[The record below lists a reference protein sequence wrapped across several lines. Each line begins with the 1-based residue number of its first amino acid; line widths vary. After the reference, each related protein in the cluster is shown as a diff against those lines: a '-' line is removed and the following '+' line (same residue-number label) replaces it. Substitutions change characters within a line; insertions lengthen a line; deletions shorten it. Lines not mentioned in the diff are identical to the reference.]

1 MKKRSYLFVPA
12 NSNKLIEKGLTSE
25 ADAVI
30 FDLEDAVALSEK
42 NVARAKLLHHLKTVR
57 CSSRPF
63 VRVNSTESEYF
74 EEDVRTFAALDNI
87 GIMLPKAET
96 KEDIARLETLLD
108 QEDVMNKPILPLI
121 ETAKGVWNAAEIAS
135 ASLKVE
141 ALAFGAVDFSLDTN
155 ITLSDSGEELLY
167 ARSQL
172 VIASRVAGI
181 EAPID
186 TVYTNFKNSEGFLH
200 EARQVKGLGFQG
212 KLLIH
217 PSQIALAGEIFT
229 PKDEEVEKARRVINA
244 FREAEEKGI
253 AAIEVDGEMVDYP
266 VVRQARKIVNS
277 FSGD

>member
-12 NSNKLIEKGLTSE
+12 HSDKMIEKGLSSE

-42 NVARAKLLHHLKTVR
+42 NIARAKLLHQLKTEK
-57 CSSRPF
+57 CHPRPF
-63 VRVNSTESEYF
+63 IRVNSTESEYF

-87 GIMLPKAET
+87 GMMLPKAET
-96 KEDIARLETLLD
+96 KGDIARLETLLE
-108 QEDVMNKPILPLI
+108 QEGVMNKPILPLI

-135 ASLKVE
+135 ASPKVG

-155 ITLSDSGEELLY
+155 IALTDSGEELLY

-186 TVYTNFKNSEGFLH
+186 TVYTNFKNSEGFLR
-200 EARQVKGLGFQG
+200 EARQSKGLGFQG

-217 PSQIALAGEIFT
+217 PAQIALASEIFT
-229 PKDEEVEKARRVINA
+229 PKEEEVEKAKRVIDA

-266 VVRQARKIVNS
+266 VIRQAKKIVS
-277 FSGD
+277 SYDA